1 MFRMKSFSFST
12 MLMMTAT
19 SRHARLLDR
28 VTDLGVVV
36 SLAVIE
42 GLDLFHVGLE
52 LLGIYGLPVPDGHD
66 PLDFIPFE
74 GVVPLDP
81 DLRDH
86 GFFHDGEGDHLPFG
100 YVGHFRRDVIEIS
113 HPVDGLDVG
122 RKIRIGKDTPRGA
135 FQDLIDGAA
144 FDLAVAL
151 EFDPHD
157 PLLGGYP
164 AHDVHPEPGENG
176 AEVLTALA
184 LNEDPRQDLPLAYI
198 DQPDIHADLVAERGD
213 AARDGI
219 GGAGLSA
226 HLEHQGIVQ
235 PLTRR
240 GGGDRFPL
248 DEADALRFQKFRGDA
263 LVDRFPELGVALR
276 CAAVDFKRKER
287 DFLDVFC
294 RCSPG
299 RPEENDDQQHRDACK
314 KQLSIHRYKSFRRAD
329 RFAGTSGRPVTG
341 CA

>member
-1 MFRMKSFSFST
+1 
-12 MLMMTAT
+12 MTADVPL
-19 SRHARLLDR
+19 ARLLDR

-52 LLGIYGLPVPDGHD
+52 LLGIYGLPVTDGHD
-66 PLDFIPFE
+66 ALDFVPFE
-74 GVVPLDP
+74 GLVSPDP

-86 GFFHDGEGDHLPFG
+86 GFFHDGEGDHLPLG
-100 YVGHFRRDVIEIS
+100 NVRHLCRDVIEIS
-113 HPVDGLDVG
+113 HLVDGLDVG
-122 RKIRIGKDTPRGA
+122 RKIRIGKDAPRGA

-151 EFDPHD
+151 EFDPRD
-157 PLLGGYP
+157 PLLGGDP
-164 AHDVHPEPGENG
+164 AHDVHPELGENG
-176 AEVLTALA
+176 AEVLPAPA
-184 LNEDPRQDLPLAYI
+184 LNEDPRQDLSLADI
-198 DQPDIHADLVAERGD
+198 DQPDIHADLLAEFGD
-213 AARDGI
+213 ASRDGI

-235 PLTRR
+235 TFSRR
-240 GGGDRFPL
+240 GGGDRFLL
-248 DEADALRFQKFRGDA
+248 DKADVLRFQKFRGDA
-263 LVDRFPELGVALR
+263 LVDRFPEIGGALR
-276 CAAVDFKRKER
+276 GGAVDLKRKES

-299 RPEENDDQQHRDACK
+299 RPEENHDQKHRDACK

-329 RFAGTSGRPVTG
+329 RSAGTSGRPVTG